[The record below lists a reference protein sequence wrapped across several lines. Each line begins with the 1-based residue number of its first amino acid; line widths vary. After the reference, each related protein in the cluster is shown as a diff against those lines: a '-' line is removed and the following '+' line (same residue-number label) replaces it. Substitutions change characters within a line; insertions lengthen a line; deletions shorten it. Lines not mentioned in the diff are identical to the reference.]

1 MTPDFEVPGR
11 VTLGHLG
18 RFLDLSIGAAETYY
32 DNHERKKILPKV
44 KGRNFPRRCR
54 RLGCSTVPAL
64 RCKAC
69 RTSYCSQTCQDL
81 DWHRHV
87 FVCTLRGRPNL
98 ADNFVLLLHAL
109 TNGRNT
115 KDQIRQLRTNL
126 LADKDVSKAFGFYGC
141 ETLEQVLY
149 LIRVYAH
156 IISSRRPGLLLQQWL
171 DNGSI
176 EYKLGRIIQSTGDCC
191 LEGAQRLLSSRE
203 LLKEQIFGIAAHVRS
218 GYLYAMQLLMPDG
231 NTEADLNDAKRKAVW
246 LYATLLEDFDNIPS
260 RTQSQWIDFG
270 FCFCADYEWASRMA
284 DAYLELAQKASLE
297 EIADAWGKEYLLN
310 DFYRAKGI
318 DIVDFERAGIRFGRP
333 EKHELGVYR
342 LMLEVDRLHRGSL
355 CKCCHF
361 FGCCHRFPE
370 SFLSHESVMD
380 YGFDTLSPWERW
392 QMMALWQE
400 IFASKK
406 FNTRE
411 MLAARRSGDGETFQ
425 RYIEGIVDTR
435 KYWNKYKAGMLFPN
449 VRGFI
454 DWRTSI
460 MPLCY
465 CICH

>member
-1 MTPDFEVPGR
+1 M
-11 VTLGHLG
+11 
-18 RFLDLSIGAAETYY
+18 
-32 DNHERKKILPKV
+32 
-44 KGRNFPRRCR
+44 
-54 RLGCSTVPAL
+54 
-64 RCKAC
+64 
-69 RTSYCSQTCQDL
+69 
-81 DWHRHV
+81 
-87 FVCTLRGRPNL
+87 
-98 ADNFVLLLHAL
+98 ADNFLLLLHAL

-115 KDQIRQLRTNL
+115 EDQTKQLRTNL
-126 LADKDVSKAFGFYGC
+126 LADKGISQAFGFYGC

-156 IISSRRPGLLLQQWL
+156 MTLNRRAGLLLQKWL

-176 EYKLGRIIQSTGDCC
+176 EYKLGRRIRSTSKYFLG
-191 LEGAQRLLSSRE
+191 GAQKLLSSRE
-203 LLKEQIFGIAAHVRS
+203 LLKEQELGIAAHVCS
-218 GYLYAMQLLMPDG
+218 GYLYAIQLLMQDG
-231 NTEADLNDAKRKAVW
+231 NTNADVNFAKRKVVR
-246 LYATLLEDFDNIPS
+246 LYATLLKDFDNIPS

-270 FCFCADYEWASRMA
+270 FCFCPDYEWASRMA

-310 DFYRAKGI
+310 DLFRAKYI
-318 DIVDFERAGIRFGRP
+318 DIVDFERVGIRFGRP
-333 EKHELGVYR
+333 RKLELGVYR
-342 LMLEVDRLHRGSL
+342 LMLEVDRVHRGSL

-361 FGCCHRFPE
+361 FGSCHRFPE

-411 MLAARRSGDGETFQ
+411 MLAARGSGDGETLQ

-449 VRGFI
+449 VPGVI